1 MIYSWCAAIAQ
12 LVERIH
18 GKDEVTGSSP
28 VGGSIFLLFFA
39 TMIVVGIGFEVMV
52 MVMRDVRKNKL
63 KANFD
68 DDD

>member
-28 VGGSIFLLFFA
+28 VGGSIFFVIFCHNDRGRNWIRGDGDGDA
-39 TMIVVGIGFEVMV
+39 RCEE
-52 MVMRDVRKNKL
+52 K
-63 KANFD
+63 
-68 DDD
+68 